1 LYSNTRTLAADVKR
15 EVLNELRGGTYAQD
29 PQFNRY
35 SGYNDGPQGYWGDY
49 PSYMA
54 SPTYQTIKD
63 SVKDEVLAQIQ
74 MEQGEHMAR
83 MHGFD
88 RALSDRRIQQ
98 MVDSRHRS
106 IENMKADIRRDLL
119 AIQGMEAARNK
130 DPYIRQITNDIVR
143 EARYQGVPL
152 QQVTQH
158 LGHQSGLGSGILSP
172 IMEVINKGQRR
183 GLLCGIGMT
192 LLGHHFLSRGKL
204 RSVAVR
210 SLEEGMSVVDKAK
223 SFVGG
228 QWMPPPQ
235 APQTDLCQHGSEP
248 PSPTGN
254 QPPGGDNIIQ

>member
-192 LLGHHFLSRGKL
+192 LLGHISSPGVNSALWQFAPWRRACLWLTRQSP
-204 RSVAVR
+204 
-210 SLEEGMSVVDKAK
+210 SLGGNGCLHHRHPRLIYANMALNHPRQRVINPQEG
-223 SFVGG
+223 
-228 QWMPPPQ
+228 
-235 APQTDLCQHGSEP
+235 
-248 PSPTGN
+248 
-254 QPPGGDNIIQ
+254 II